1 MHMIMKKEYKEKR
14 SFAHDSPL
22 PLVAL
27 TLTGAYN
34 TVHTATAL
42 RASAQIR
49 RRQTSYAPE
58 TLDAI
63 GFGTLER

>member
-1 MHMIMKKEYKEKR
+1 MIMKKEYKGKR

-22 PLVAL
+22 PSVAP

-34 TVHTATAL
+34 TVRTATAL

-49 RRQTSYAPE
+49 RRRTSYAQE
-58 TLDAI
+58 TLAEI
-63 GFGTLER
+63 AP